1 MNRAT
6 LARRYMPL
14 AVALGVQL
22 LVIAVAPSTAPQ
34 GGTLTQSQ
42 SGAEAIADGTGGTE
56 SGTGPVAGAGRA
68 GTTGS
73 AVSNSVAVGAP
84 PGVKG
89 GDTSHCVNGRQFD
102 PAIAWHAPP
111 CVPGTPG
118 APYSNNGGATYQGVT
133 KSTITIID
141 YVSNFGAEVN
151 AILEAQGQL
160 VTADEAKIFDRAM
173 ASFINKYYLLYGRK
187 VSIITYQGQC
197 QSVPPDVQCLRT
209 EIDRIID
216 TYHPY
221 MFFWN
226 TTLCS
231 ECYREI
237 ARKKT
242 VAMGG
247 VGFSD
252 ELSNALAPY
261 FYSASE
267 SATRIEIAFAQWWCN
282 QMSSVNV
289 PSRRVKWAST
299 RAGPQNPAQNFN
311 GEKRRLGVI
320 STNDP
325 DNEDTVT
332 KVLGP
337 ALKKGCGD
345 KIWHTYFY
353 DQNINTAAQQ
363 VEAGIAAMN
372 TPQNPANVVLCLC
385 DSVAPAFVYQGEQNH
400 NYYPENLIATN
411 QQMDYDQT
419 AQSYMEGSDGSP
431 SLACPTPARGC
442 EFDHAF
448 GLSVEY
454 EQEPQNNNVATRV
467 YRAGGG
473 KGPLPMQPLAG
484 LITVEHYLL
493 MANLIQNT
501 GPNLTPASMQ
511 ARAPAIAPIGG
522 GSSGRKLLALGA
534 NNWQWFQDVRIVYW
548 DRARK
553 SPWNGV
559 NGSFAQIEG
568 PRFNLGQ
575 FPVYKDGPPL
585 GY

>member
-1 MNRAT
+1 
-6 LARRYMPL
+6 
-14 AVALGVQL
+14 
-22 LVIAVAPSTAPQ
+22 
-34 GGTLTQSQ
+34 
-42 SGAEAIADGTGGTE
+42 
-56 SGTGPVAGAGRA
+56 
-68 GTTGS
+68 
-73 AVSNSVAVGAP
+73 
-84 PGVKG
+84 
-89 GDTSHCVNGRQFD
+89 VNGRAFD
-102 PAIAWHAPP
+102 PAIAWHAPA

-118 APYSNNGGATYQGVT
+118 GSYPNNGGATYQGVT
-133 KSTITIID
+133 KNGITIVD
-141 YVSNFGAEVN
+141 YVTNYGAEVN

-160 VTADEAKIFDRAM
+160 VTADEAKIFDKAM
-173 ASFINKYYLLYGRK
+173 ANFMNTHYVFYGRK

-209 EIDRIID
+209 EIDRVID

-267 SATRIEIAFAQWWCN
+267 SATRIELAFAQFWCN
-282 QMSSVNV
+282 QMSSVNE
-289 PSRRVKWAST
+289 PNRRVKWAST
-299 RAGPQNPAQNFN
+299 RNGAQNPAQNFN

-325 DNEDTVT
+325 DNEDTVF
-332 KVLGP
+332 KVLAP

-363 VEAGIAAMN
+363 VEAGIAAMD
-372 TPQNPANVVLCLC
+372 TPQDPANVVLCLC
-385 DSVAPAFVYQGEQNH
+385 DSVAPAFLYEGEQNH
-400 NYYPENLIATN
+400 NYYPENVIATN

-419 AQSYMEGSDGSP
+419 AQSYMEQSDGSP

-454 EQEPQNNNVATRV
+454 PQESQSNNVATRV
-467 YRAGGG
+467 FHAGGG
-473 KGPLPMQPLAG
+473 QGDLPMQPLAG

-493 MANLIQNT
+493 MGNLIQNT
-501 GPNLTPASMQ
+501 GPNLTPATMQ
-511 ARAPAIAPIGG
+511 ARAPALGAIGG
-522 GSSGRKLLALGA
+522 GKSGHKLLDLGP
-534 NNWQWFQDVRIVYW
+534 NNWQWFQDVRVVYW

-553 SPWNGV
+553 SPWNAI
-559 NGSFAQIEG
+559 NGSFVEVEG
-568 PRFNLGQ
+568 SRFNLGQ
-575 FPVYKDGPPL
+575 FPTYKGGPPL
-585 GY
+585 GYR